1 MVPRDGTIG
10 TLRALG
16 RYVGSVCGPAKEV
29 FVMLDPRTAADDRLR
44 DSGRWGYTGSDAD
57 DVMLTEEASGPGRWL
72 AWVVLLA
79 IAVIIVAALVG
90 LPV

>member
-1 MVPRDGTIG
+1 
-10 TLRALG
+10 
-16 RYVGSVCGPAKEV
+16 VGLVCGPAKEV
-29 FVMLDPRTAADDRLR
+29 TVMLDPRTAADDRLH
-44 DSGRWGYTGSDAD
+44 DTGRWGYTGSDPD
-57 DVMLTEEASGPGRWL
+57 DVMMAEEAGGAGRWL